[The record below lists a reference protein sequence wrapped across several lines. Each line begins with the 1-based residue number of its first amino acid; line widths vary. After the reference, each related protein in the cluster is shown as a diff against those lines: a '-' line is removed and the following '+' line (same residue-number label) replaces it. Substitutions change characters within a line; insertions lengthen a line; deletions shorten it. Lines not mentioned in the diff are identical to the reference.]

1 MSICYGRHRDCRVSA
16 KPLAEASRYWVW
28 WRLVTVLMFP
38 MLLRPALL
46 SAADLPRAPVQV
58 VRPRT
63 GEVLLTVDAELATTI
78 ETRRRGLM
86 GRALVPAD
94 QGMLFIF
101 EEAQPL
107 SFWMFNTLIPLDILF
122 IDEQRRIAAIHAA
135 VPPCQPPRRC
145 PTYASEG
152 PAQFVLEVNAGV
164 SAKAG
169 IRRGDEVRWT
179 FP

>member
-1 MSICYGRHRDCRVSA
+1 MSTCYAKHRACRASA
-16 KPLAEASRYWVW
+16 EQLSDVTRYWAV
-28 WRLVTVLMFP
+28 RGLVSVFIFP
-38 MLLRPALL
+38 ILLRPALL
-46 SAADLPRAPVQV
+46 FAADLPRTPVQV
-58 VRPRT
+58 VRPST
-63 GEVLLTVDAELATTI
+63 GEVLLTVDAELAITI

-86 GRALVPAD
+86 ERALVPAD

-101 EEAQPL
+101 EVAQPL

-122 IDEQRRIAAIHAA
+122 IDAQRRIAAIHAA

-145 PTYASEG
+145 PTYASDG

-164 SAKAG
+164 TAKAG
-169 IRRGDEVRWT
+169 IRLGDEVRWT